1 MVFDQATGEL
11 RKFLRTAYNYD
22 MDSASLET
30 ALVCDDETRTQQQ
43 FKEECDINTIV
54 ERFGITGELPQNV
67 RVPLQ
72 EEFLETFDYQT
83 SLNKLIEADEAFMQ
97 YPANVR
103 AEFQNDAGK
112 FVEYVSDPNPDDEK
126 KAKLKKWGLLRPET
140 ARQEPIEVRVIPD
153 PSAEL
158 KTPPAGV

>member
-1 MVFDQATGEL
+1 MDYDLVTGER

-22 MDSASLET
+22 MDSVSLQT
-30 ALVCDDETRTQQQ
+30 ALVCDEETRTQQQ
-43 FKEECDINTIV
+43 FREECDINTIV
-54 ERFGITGELPQNV
+54 ERFGITGELPTDV

-72 EEFLETFDYQT
+72 AEFLEVFDYQS

-126 KAKLKKWGLLRPET
+126 KAKLKKWGLLRRET
-140 ARQEPIEVRVIPD
+140 ARQAPIEVRVIPD
-153 PSAEL
+153 PSGEL